1 MWCFFHQSLK
11 RCKLLTCSERSR
23 RSRSVE
29 KMLANKCECIGAGK
43 SPGSRGIPEVP
54 TNMLI
59 AGVKCC
65 FFKHFLFSGPKTN
78 PKSPKSLSHAGGV
91 VQKLPGFLNV
101 HRTENDFCRLA
112 FTMAIATYKN
122 LNFFTWNQ
130 KLSLVGY
137 A

>member
-11 RCKLLTCSERSR
+11 RCMLLTCSERLR

-78 PKSPKSLSHAGGV
+78 RKACPMLAGWCKS
-91 VQKLPGFLNV
+91 
-101 HRTENDFCRLA
+101 CLA
-112 FTMAIATYKN
+112 
-122 LNFFTWNQ
+122 
-130 KLSLVGY
+130 S
-137 A
+137 